1 MSSNILIIQ
10 ENGRH
15 KENRNFRECFALQRA
30 IRHNGANAEVWGL
43 NHDNYS
49 EEPDWQSYDLI
60 INLENYD
67 ETGWVPSLS
76 KVQTKKFL
84 WSIDAHCRGI
94 DVYTQTANEGNYDL
108 ILEAT
113 PEFLTENSIWFPN
126 CYEDVLIKPLD
137 IDPIHDVGFCGNV
150 VNRGQILQTVAQN
163 FNFKFD
169 NFVIGDAIVEA
180 VNSYKIH
187 FNANISLDINYRNF
201 ETMGCETLLLT
212 SYNKHYEK
220 LGLKDGEN
228 CLVYSS
234 IEELIEK
241 GNMALGDKELRN
253 RIAKNGYDIVKEKH
267 TFKQRA
273 KTVLDI
279 LNGIYDEQSI

>member
-1 MSSNILIIQ
+1 MKTLLIQ

-15 KENRNFRECFALQRA
+15 EANRHYRECFCLQRA
-30 IRHNGANAEVWGL
+30 LEHHGYEADVWGL
-43 NHDNYS
+43 GHDNYVS
-49 EEPDWQSYDLI
+49 GEPDYEAYDLV

-137 IDPIHDVGFCGNV
+137 IDPIYDVGFCGNV

-169 NFVIGDAIVEA
+169 NFVIGDAMVEA

-234 IEELIEK
+234 VEELIEK
-241 GNMALGDKELRN
+241 GEMALGDEELRN

-279 LNGIYDEQSI
+279 LNGTYDEQSI